1 MRTYSLIALL
11 GLLPLVAMG
20 QTPTVIARNCAL
32 NSSEAIFD
40 SGRQCSEEG
49 IGGPQARSKIASP
62 AEGRARDDVHAS
74 PDARASHPPR
84 DDGGEMTAATLAV
97 LRANCP
103 KGMNEAEW
111 LKLMEIPANRTLFP
125 LRVTQGMLDTLDA
138 KKLDLGYSYVLVN
151 NSSQMH

>member
-1 MRTYSLIALL
+1 MRTYTLIALL
-11 GLLPLVAMG
+11 GLLPLAAVG
-20 QTPTVIARNCAL
+20 QTQELDPPRSAARELGA
-32 NSSEAIFD
+32 S
-40 SGRQCSEEG
+40 
-49 IGGPQARSKIASP
+49 RSA
-62 AEGRARDDVHAS
+62 ARDLEGTNA
-74 PDARASHPPR
+74 
-84 DDGGEMTAATLAV
+84 TTLAV